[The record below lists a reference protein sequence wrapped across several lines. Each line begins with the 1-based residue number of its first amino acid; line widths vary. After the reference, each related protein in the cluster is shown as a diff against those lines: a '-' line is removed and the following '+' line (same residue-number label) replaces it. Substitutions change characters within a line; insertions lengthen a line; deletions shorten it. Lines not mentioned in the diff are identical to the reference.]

1 MSQKDKILTIYNELK
16 QVILGTKGEQRLEAL
31 KNEFRNAA
39 VKERWA
45 YKQALLKVAQEGD
58 SEPFHNIMFETLA
71 SLDTIWTEHIPKKDL
86 LKKFN
91 QAYEAGNY
99 EEAGQICSELINQGL
114 DYHGTVNIGPGTLLP
129 LHLDEPKLIQF
140 SQKEIKILDVDLN
153 LIHQV
158 YIPKGKV
165 IVDVL
170 PPQKYRQK
178 QDTGKENGMNTRAW
192 VLLEDINYRQ
202 RLIAPLTRDQKALD
216 LKNKVEVT
224 IEKCSE
230 FNRLSRFQDHLLLI
244 GHTSIYYYKQN
255 HQWEKWL
262 TTKDKI
268 TCFEETKEYYWC
280 GIADGHVRII
290 QSLERPGVRK
300 TFERFSTSIKSIKG
314 SENFI
319 VAASENELVVTT
331 SEGASITGP
340 ITNDSAIHQAI
351 IINNEMIT
359 VLQHNGRILG
369 RDARQGNILWQINL
383 EDRYDSLITLDE
395 RLYCNRERGSAAVFT
410 IPNTQELTKALKK
423 HNIAVTEGKAERDPT
438 APVQDRMDFSGR
450 EDILKEIKDSTKV
463 HYLISGVPRSGKTSL
478 LKILPDI
485 LSAKS
490 RCSYLDMGQII
501 EYCEN
506 YKDFESKLFTRLLAQ
521 HGIAIEELDVLT
533 GHRRFRELIKRAKG
547 NKESCALCLDNF
559 RLPKFHDSKDE
570 KEFNQLIIEIYIHP
584 DVRMMITCMKSEQR
598 KNREYFSEI
607 RRSAPTQKQ
616 IRHIELPPFTEIE
629 AKATIRQL
637 GTFQE
642 QQVEE
647 IYRYTGG
654 FPHLIRLYKN
664 WNSEQIDIHKYS
676 KKIANEYKKTILS
689 YFRELDPD
697 ALLVMATL
705 IYKNLISRTIAINNL
720 HNDYPLLWKFI
731 ETGSLK
737 DILDRIDNY
746 SKGINGEYK
755 NENFRVEIAGNPRLF
770 QLASQYIP
778 WIQTL
783 FAAYQF
789 QQNPNLANAYQIIL
803 KYRDLIEIQPED
815 EIDDTPAFEKLI
827 EKFKEHFFVK
837 KMSIEARQTLEIP
850 LPNYIIIPLKPWAKG
865 KTIQQFNSLYISLQE
880 LVRRARESREEE
892 KAAAKFY
899 ILLFSFSDISFEEL
913 QEEMAGLER
922 ISIIDTQ
929 KMKQVLL
936 ADNHTMKT
944 REIIFQQLRISER
957 SPYIFA
963 GPVDELFYGRDVEI
977 ALARGLPENIGIFGT
992 RTIGKTSLMHKLE
1005 RDIKSMEG
1013 WRVFALDCSRIDNEK
1028 KLLSNLAEK
1037 MRVSHREISNLRKF
1051 SRYITQKAE
1060 EDEVQ
1065 YLFLLDEVDGL
1076 IAYDIRRGERIFRT
1090 FNKLCTELLES
1101 GRGAARFIL
1110 LGFAEM
1116 YEQMGNPKSR
1126 LYNFMVFLPLGT
1138 LDHESALRLVT
1149 SPMKNIFI
1157 KWQQQKDAQFL
1168 VDQCSGHPMLLQ
1180 NACHTLLKVLDEKP
1194 EESMDIIETGDVDKT
1209 LSSPDF
1215 QQLCMRYYYSITQL
1229 DTKTKKF
1236 HSKLQKS
1243 LLREREFFLHGIHQI
1258 TLLTAVILHLKKE
1271 KQLFSLNDIGAELKE
1286 YGLKISS
1293 DILLRILNR
1302 LCMYGTLRVKGEPTI
1317 IAKEK
1322 KDKKE
1327 IKKIKDE
1334 VKKVEEDIKKDK
1346 EKSYDIVEELTV
1358 SAPEIFDPKKEFAV
1372 KFKYEFAIKIFPK
1385 ILEATFDGIEYC
1397 KKEIEQIAAKMHTK
1411 KKGSRRQK
1419 SYGKKKIA

>member
-1 MSQKDKILTIYNELK
+1 MKQEEGAVLTAYNELK
-16 QVILGTKGEQRLEAL
+16 QVLLNTKGDQRLEAL

-39 VKERWA
+39 VKERRA
-45 YKQALLKVAQEGD
+45 YKQALLKFARERD
-58 SEPFHNIMFETLA
+58 SEPYHKIMFETLA
-71 SLDTIWTEHIPKKDL
+71 SLDTIWKEHIPKKDL
-86 LKKFN
+86 LKKYN
-91 QAYEAGNY
+91 QAYERENY
-99 EEAGQICSELINQGL
+99 EEAGQICSDLINQGL
-114 DYHGTVNIGPGTLLP
+114 DYHGTENIGPGTLLP
-129 LHLDEPKLIQF
+129 LHLEEPKFLQF
-140 SQKEIKILDVDLN
+140 SQKEIKILDVDLK

-158 YIPKGKV
+158 DILKDKV
-165 IVDVL
+165 IIDVL
-170 PPQKYRQK
+170 PPHKYRHN
-178 QDTGKENGMNTRAW
+178 QDTEKENEVNTRIW
-192 VLLEDINYRQ
+192 VLLEDINDRQ

-230 FNRLSRFQDHLLLI
+230 FNRLSRFQGHLLLI

-255 HQWEKWL
+255 QYWEKWL

-268 TCFEETKEYYWC
+268 TCFEETKEYYWY
-280 GIADGHVRII
+280 GIVDGHVRII
-290 QSLERPGVRK
+290 HSIEHPGIRK
-300 TFERFSTSIKSIKG
+300 SFERFSTSIKSIKG

-319 VAASENELVVTT
+319 VAASENELMVTT
-331 SEGASITGP
+331 LEGASIMGP

-351 IINNEMIT
+351 ILNDEMIA
-359 VLQHNGRILG
+359 VLQNNGRILG
-369 RDARQGNILWQINL
+369 RDVRQGNILWQINL
-383 EDRYDSLITLDE
+383 EDRYESLIMLGE
-395 RLYCNRERGSAAVFT
+395 RLYCKEEKGSTALFT
-410 IPNTQELTKALKK
+410 IPNTQDLTKTLKK

-438 APVQDRMDFSGR
+438 APVQDRVDFSGR
-450 EDILKEIKDSTKV
+450 EDILKDIKGSPKV
-463 HYLISGVPRSGKTSL
+463 HYLIAGVPRSGKTSL

-501 EYCEN
+501 EYCESH
-506 YKDFESKLFTRLLAQ
+506 KDFESKLFTRLLSQ
-521 HGIAIEELDVLT
+521 HGKAIKELETYT
-533 GHRRFRELIKRAKG
+533 GHQRFRELIKRVKG
-547 NKESCALCLDNF
+547 NKENCVLCMDNF
-559 RLPKFHDSKDE
+559 RLPKFNGSQDE
-570 KEFNQLIIEIYIHP
+570 KEFNQLIKEIYIHP
-584 DVRMMITCMKSEQR
+584 DVRMMITCMKNEQI
-598 KNREYFSEI
+598 KNKEYFNNI
-607 RRSAPTQKQ
+607 RHSTSGQKQ
-616 IRHIELPPFTEIE
+616 IRHLELPPFSEIE
-629 AKATIRQL
+629 AKAAIRQL

-647 IYRYTGG
+647 IYRYAGG
-654 FPHLIRLYKN
+654 FPHLIRLYKK
-664 WNSEQIDIHKYS
+664 WTPEQIDIHRYS
-676 KKIANEYKKTILS
+676 EKIADEYKKTILS
-689 YFRELDPD
+689 YFKELDQD
-697 ALLVMATL
+697 ACLVLATL
-705 IYKNLISRTIAINNL
+705 IHKNLIAKTIVINNFY
-720 HNDYPLLWKFI
+720 NDYPLLWKFI
-731 ETGSLK
+731 ERGSLK
-737 DILDRIDNY
+737 DILDSIDNY

-755 NENFRVEIAGNPRLF
+755 NENFRVEIVGNPRLF
-770 QLASQYIP
+770 QMASQCIP

-789 QQNPNLANAYQIIL
+789 HQNPTLDNAYRIIS

-815 EIDDTPAFEKLI
+815 EKDDTPAFEKLRG
-827 EKFKEHFFVK
+827 KFKEHFFIRN
-837 KMSIEARQTLEIP
+837 MSPEARQTLEIP
-850 LPNYIIIPLKPWAKG
+850 LPTYIIIPLNPWKKG

-880 LVRRARESREEE
+880 LVRRARESSEQE

-899 ILLFSFSDISFEEL
+899 ILLFSFGDISFEEL

-1028 KLLSNLAEK
+1028 KLLANLAEK
-1037 MRVSHREISNLRKF
+1037 MRVPYREISNL
-1051 SRYITQKAE
+1051 SRFRQYITEKAE

-1065 YLFLLDEVDGL
+1065 YLFLLDELDGL
-1076 IAYDIRRGERIFRT
+1076 IAYDTRHGERIFRT

-1116 YEQMGNPKSR
+1116 YKQMGNPKSR

-1138 LDHESALRLVT
+1138 LDNESALRLVT
-1149 SPMKNIFI
+1149 SPMKSIFI

-1194 EESMDIIETGDVDKT
+1194 EESMDIIETKDVNQT
-1209 LSSPDF
+1209 LSAPDF
-1215 QQLCMRYYYSITQL
+1215 KDLCMRYYYSITQL
-1229 DTKTKKF
+1229 DTKTKTF
-1236 HSKLQKS
+1236 SSKLQKS
-1243 LLREREFFLHGIHQI
+1243 LRKEREFFLQGIHQI
-1258 TLLTAVILHLKKE
+1258 TLLTAVILHLKKG

-1286 YGLKISS
+1286 YGLDQSS
-1293 DILLRILNR
+1293 DILLRILNH

-1322 KDKKE
+1322 KDKRE
-1327 IKKIKDE
+1327 ITKIIDE
-1334 VKKVEEDIKKDK
+1334 VKKVEEEIKKDD
-1346 EKSYDIVEELTV
+1346 EKSYGKVEELTV
-1358 SAPEIFDPKKEFAV
+1358 SEPEIFDPKREYAV

-1385 ILEATFDGIEYC
+1385 ILEATLGGIENC
-1397 KKEIEQIAAKMHTK
+1397 MKEIEQIAAKMQT
-1411 KKGSRRQK
+1411 
-1419 SYGKKKIA
+1419 